1 MLSYQLRQLGR
12 NGGNEFGLITCEQ
25 LATPKSAKG
34 LLFEIHVGKGLPIS
48 VLHHKAAIQFL
59 DWTKAAGSAGLV
71 YRGRLRRADCGKLFV
86 SADHGAHFSVFHFD

>member
-1 MLSYQLRQLGR
+1 LLDVFPEPLHAAPI
-12 NGGNEFGLITCEQ
+12 NAFGGKALGLITREQ

-59 DWTKAAGSAGLV
+59 D
-71 YRGRLRRADCGKLFV
+71 
-86 SADHGAHFSVFHFD
+86 